1 MIQLL
6 YPWVLILI
14 PLPLLFWW
22 LIKNRQPKV
31 TPIRTPLF
39 SAWQSMQANHASSR
53 DSWLFRL
60 CQWLAW
66 SALVVAVARIQWID
80 EPVELPTSGRDLL
93 LSIDISGSMEEEDLK
108 LAGKPTNRLNVVK
121 SIITEFVSARE
132 GDRIGLVLFGE
143 NAYLQTPLT
152 FDRKTVKTLLY
163 EAAIGLAGKS
173 TAIGDSIGLAVKKAR
188 EVENN
193 NRILIVL
200 TDGQNTAGAIEPLKA
215 AELARE
221 EGLKIY
227 TIGVGADEMVSNGFF
242 GQRVINPSADLDEAT
257 LKRIAKITEGQ
268 YFRARNSNELEQIYM
283 MLDELEPLAEDEKFF
298 RPTDELFFWPLLAA
312 LSALMASLWIR
323 RLG

>member
-1 MIQLL
+1 MYSFAWPWLFVLL
-6 YPWVLILI
+6 PLPFLMRLLPRVKQASITTINVPFLKDMFASQQQKSSNKWRWLNLLLWLFLLTAASRPQWIGEPI
-14 PLPLLFWW
+14 PLP
-22 LIKNRQPKV
+22 I
-31 TPIRTPLF
+31 
-39 SAWQSMQANHASSR
+39 
-53 DSWLFRL
+53 
-60 CQWLAW
+60 
-66 SALVVAVARIQWID
+66 
-80 EPVELPTSGRDLL
+80 EGRDLML
-93 LSIDISGSMEEEDLK
+93 AIDISGSMEQQDMQINGQAVDRLTAVK
-108 LAGKPTNRLNVVK
+108 KVAG
-121 SIITEFVSARE
+121 EFIERRT
-132 GDRIGLVLFGE
+132 GDRLGLILFGE

-152 FDRKTVKTLLY
+152 FDRKTVQTLLY

-173 TAIGDSIGLAVKKAR
+173 TAIGDAIGLAVKKAR

-221 EGLKIY
+221 EQLKIY

-257 LKRIAKITEGQ
+257 LKRISKITEGQ
-268 YFRARNSNELEQIYM
+268 YFRARNSKELEAIYM

-312 LSALMASLWIR
+312 LAALMASLWIR

>member
-1 MIQLL
+1 MYSFAWPWLFVLL
-6 YPWVLILI
+6 
-14 PLPLLFWW
+14 PLPFLVRLLPRVKQASITTINVPFLKDMFANQQQSSSNKWRW
-22 LIKNRQPKV
+22 LN
-31 TPIRTPLF
+31 LLL
-39 SAWQSMQANHASSR
+39 
-53 DSWLFRL
+53 WLFLLTAASRP
-60 CQWLAW
+60 
-66 SALVVAVARIQWID
+66 QWIG
-80 EPVELPTSGRDLL
+80 EPVPLPIEGRDLML
-93 LSIDISGSMEEEDLK
+93 AIDISGSMEQQDMQINGQAVDRLTAVK
-108 LAGKPTNRLNVVK
+108 KVAG
-121 SIITEFVSARE
+121 EFIERRT
-132 GDRIGLVLFGE
+132 GDRLGLILFGE

-152 FDRKTVKTLLY
+152 FDRKTVQTLLY

-173 TAIGDSIGLAVKKAR
+173 TAIGDAIGLAVKKAR

-221 EGLKIY
+221 EQLKIY

-257 LKRIAKITEGQ
+257 LKRISKITEGQ
-268 YFRARNSNELEQIYM
+268 YFRARNSKELEAIYM

-312 LSALMASLWIR
+312 LAALMASLWIR

>member
-1 MIQLL
+1 MYSFAWPWLFVLL
-6 YPWVLILI
+6 
-14 PLPLLFWW
+14 PLPFLVRLLPRVKQASITTISVPFLKDMFANQQQSSSNKWRW
-22 LIKNRQPKV
+22 LN
-31 TPIRTPLF
+31 LLL
-39 SAWQSMQANHASSR
+39 
-53 DSWLFRL
+53 WLFL
-60 CQWLAW
+60 LT
-66 SALVVAVARIQWID
+66 AVSRPQWIG
-80 EPVELPTSGRDLL
+80 EPVPLPIEGRDLML
-93 LSIDISGSMEEEDLK
+93 AIDISGSMEQQDMQINGQAVDRLTAVK
-108 LAGKPTNRLNVVK
+108 KVAG
-121 SIITEFVSARE
+121 EFIERRT
-132 GDRIGLVLFGE
+132 GDRLGLILFGE

-152 FDRKTVKTLLY
+152 FDRKTVQTLLY

-173 TAIGDSIGLAVKKAR
+173 TAIGDAIGLAVKKAR

-221 EGLKIY
+221 EQLKIY

-257 LKRIAKITEGQ
+257 LKRISKITEGQ
-268 YFRARNSNELEQIYM
+268 YFRARNSQELEAIYM

-312 LSALMASLWIR
+312 LVALMASLWIR